1 MREVSIRGLRANLA
15 RELSDLPFLIVK
27 SGVVVAVCTQGG
39 LEVCTQER
47 EGAVCVHK
55 PKKSNPVDED
65 VKEWGGGFSKA
76 RQLGKRETG
85 G

>member
-47 EGAVCVHK
+47 DGVVCVHK
-55 PKKSNPVDED
+55 DKKPV
-65 VKEWGGGFSKA
+65 EWLGGFSKE